1 MTVSKLQ
8 LVYVLPYRGKSLLYL
23 RTGFRRKIE
32 KNILFC
38 QLNVVFR
45 STCRLGILFR
55 FKYFLQQKIL
65 TEIVYIIRAVTARL
79 LTTKKHFDIFLLE
92 RQSTWEF
99 RIKRE
104 NVLETLKSW
113 QYQTTCGNMNVL

>member
-8 LVYVLPYRGKSLLYL
+8 LVCVLPYGGKSLLDL

-38 QLNVVFR
+38 KLTVVFR
-45 STCRLGILFR
+45 STCRLGSLFR
-55 FKYFLQQKIL
+55 FKYFLEQKIL
-65 TEIVYIIRAVTARL
+65 TGIVYIIRAVTLRL
-79 LTTKKHFDIFLLE
+79 LTMKKHFDIFLLE
-92 RQSTWEF
+92 PQSSWEL

-104 NVLETLKSW
+104 NVLKR
-113 QYQTTCGNMNVL
+113 